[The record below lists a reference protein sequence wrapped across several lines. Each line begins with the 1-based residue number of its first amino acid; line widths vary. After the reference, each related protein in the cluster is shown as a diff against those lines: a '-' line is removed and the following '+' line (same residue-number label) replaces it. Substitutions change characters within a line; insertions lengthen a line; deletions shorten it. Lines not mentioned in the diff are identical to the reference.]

1 MVGNPRWRRLRVGLI
16 VCAACTLAGGGAAG
30 AGWWRERGA
39 AQAFEGAQVRL
50 AAARERYLALA
61 EERRQWR
68 RFGPLF
74 EELHA
79 RGRIGEERPERWIEG
94 VRAAAARLPDG
105 KHRLGVPRTAP
116 GAGPIAVRAADMSV
130 DLELRHEGELP
141 GFLAGLERNAAGL
154 FTVSG
159 CRLACME
166 QDCSSRAHGAAGG
179 MAAIPGSGLARQPR
193 QRLPTAPE
201 TAARTR
207 EGARGAERTGGAP
220 PRVPALDSSPASISA
235 SCRLRWQTVLL
246 AGVEP
251 GWSPA
256 GIAAAAG
263 SGAGSETGEHG
274 GGSRGAGAEA
284 DAEAGLAEPPPAVF
298 GRLFTTPVERARLD
312 SAGAVR
318 ETPAP
323 APALAPAT
331 APALRPSAPPRHR
344 PRWVHVNGV
353 IARSGRPIFAWIDGE
368 RAAYRSP
375 PAGAGRPAGGAA
387 PGVRFDAGGRPI
399 TVRAGQ
405 RFDPATGTVADPIR
419 RQRNARS
426 ERDEFLRE
434 SSRPPLTPP
443 SAPGLD

>member
-1 MVGNPRWRRLRVGLI
+1 MGNPRWRRLRAGLV

-50 AAARERYLALA
+50 AAARGRYLALA

-68 RFGPLF
+68 RFGPPF

-116 GAGPIAVRAADMSV
+116 GAGPVAIRAADMSV

-141 GFLAGLERNAAGL
+141 GFLAELERNAAGL

-159 CRLACME
+159 CRLACVE
-166 QDCSSRAHGAAGG
+166 RDCSSRVHGAGRGA
-179 MAAIPGSGLARQPR
+179 AAIPRDGIARQPR

-201 TAARTR
+201 AAARAR
-207 EGARGAERTGGAP
+207 ENAGGAERTGGAP
-220 PRVPALDSSPASISA
+220 PRAPALDSSPASISA

-263 SGAGSETGEHG
+263 SGAGSKTGEHGG
-274 GGSRGAGAEA
+274 GGSRGAGADA
-284 DAEAGLAEPPPAVF
+284 DAGLAEPPPVVF
-298 GRLFTTPVERARLD
+298 GRLFTTPAERVRLD
-312 SAGAVR
+312 SAEAVR
-318 ETPAP
+318 ELSAP
-323 APALAPAT
+323 APASAA

-353 IARSGRPIFAWIDGE
+353 IARSGQPVFAWIDGE
-368 RAAYRSP
+368 RAAYRNP
-375 PAGAGRPAGGAA
+375 PAGVGRPAGAA
-387 PGVRFDAGGRPI
+387 PPGVRFDAGGRPI

-405 RFDPATGTVADPIR
+405 RFDPVTGAVADPIR
-419 RQRNARS
+419 RQPNTRS